1 MPCSCYFCRPAGI
14 FTSISL
20 GLLLT
25 SADYLGIPIRSN
37 MYMVHWI
44 SAHEIHF
51 KIKNARSIK
60 LWPLIIFF
68 SFDIRDF
75 PGIFI
80 MAHQHK
86 ILWTIN
92 SGWGSLRPL
101 VGSRG
106 NSGTRGVGKP
116 PCRKWVSEFSDPF
129 ESLFLS
135 HIIYYRVYLQ
145 VFIYK
150 KWVIFP
156 CINADSW
163 EKDVQLHS
171 VVEQNSTTKIF
182 VTLSRV
188 YFFFLFTLL

>member
-1 MPCSCYFCRPAGI
+1 MQ
-14 FTSISL
+14 
-20 GLLLT
+20 
-25 SADYLGIPIRSN
+25 
-37 MYMVHWI
+37 
-44 SAHEIHF
+44 
-51 KIKNARSIK
+51 RSIK

-68 SFDIRDF
+68 SFDIREF

-80 MAHQHK
+80 MTHQHK
-86 ILWTIN
+86 ILWAIN
-92 SGWGSLRPL
+92 SGWGSLRHP

-106 NSGTRGVGKP
+106 VAKP

-145 VFIYK
+145 VFICR

-163 EKDVQLHS
+163 EKDVQLHFVS
-171 VVEQNSTTKIF
+171 GTKFYNKNICHI
-182 VTLSRV
+182 VWVYCAWRLSI
-188 YFFFLFTLL
+188 YIFFLFTLL